1 MAPDAPYGR
10 ASTKEL
16 ALRLKGAHSVFTHA
30 RRLAAWPI
38 LISLVITPLR
48 VALELAGVPTV
59 FVFPL
64 GLLWLALGFSVFLG
78 RRPGD
83 EKHPYLLLLLSLVI
97 FSPPSRVPV
106 FVMWWVDT
114 TWAIDTH
121 YGDFASWQQAL
132 FSQLFWSSV
141 IQVIPG
147 FLIGAAVLGVTRLRA
162 NGHR

>member
-1 MAPDAPYGR
+1 
-10 ASTKEL
+10 
-16 ALRLKGAHSVFTHA
+16 VFTHA
-30 RRLAAWPI
+30 LRLAAWPV

-78 RRPGD
+78 TRLGD
-83 EKHPYLLLLLSLVI
+83 EKHPYLLLFLSLVI

-106 FVMWWVDT
+106 FAMWWVDT
-114 TWAIDTH
+114 TWALGTH
-121 YGDFASWQQAL
+121 YGDFDSLRQAL
-132 FSQLFWSSV
+132 FSQLFWGSA

-147 FLIGAAVLGVTRLRA
+147 FLIGAAVLGIKRLRA
-162 NGHR
+162 SGHR

>member
-1 MAPDAPYGR
+1 M
-10 ASTKEL
+10 
-16 ALRLKGAHSVFTHA
+16 FTHEL
-30 RRLAAWPI
+30 RLAAWPM

-78 RRPGD
+78 TRLGD

-114 TWAIDTH
+114 TWPLVRTTATSRVCSRPCSPSCS
-121 YGDFASWQQAL
+121 G
-132 FSQLFWSSV
+132 
-141 IQVIPG
+141 
-147 FLIGAAVLGVTRLRA
+147 VLSFR
-162 NGHR
+162 